1 MEKIIHPHKED
12 WSKLQE
18 RTFETYEALEK
29 AVRPILRRV
38 QREGDKALRSFVFKY
53 DRVRIKRF
61 QLTPEEL
68 AEAGNHVSDELKEAI
83 NTAKYNIAT
92 FHLTQTKAV
101 KKIETTEGVF
111 SWQKNV
117 PIAKVGL
124 YVPST
129 GDAPLYSHILMMGI
143 LANIAGCKEIVLCTA
158 PNHEG
163 RVHPII
169 LYTANLLN
177 IKKVYRVGGV
187 QAIAAMAYGTETIP
201 KVDKIFGPSNEYV
214 STAKQLVS
222 KNDVAIDMPV
232 GPSEL
237 CYVADQSTNPVY
249 AAADILAHAE
259 QSTHNQLVVLVNSEE
274 VADKIN
280 EEIDKQLEAVRL
292 KKKVAKES
300 LKNAKMIV
308 FKTNVESIAFANGY
322 SPENLVLAIDNA
334 EAVGD
339 RITNASSIHLGHLT
353 SPAVGYYAAGP
364 NHISPSNG
372 FARSYS
378 GLSVD
383 SFVKKINFQQVT
395 ASGLQ
400 NIGQTVATMSE
411 AEELLGRKNSIIKR
425 LELLD

>member
-1 MEKIIHPHKED
+1 MEKIIHPNKED

-38 QREGDKALRSFVFKY
+38 EREGDKALRSFVFKY

-68 AEAGNHVSDELKEAI
+68 NDAKNHVSDELKAAI
-83 NTAKYNIAT
+83 NVAKYNIAT

-101 KKIETTEGVF
+101 KKIETTDGVF
-111 SWQKNV
+111 SWRKSV

-143 LANIAGCKEIVLCTA
+143 LANIAGCKEIILCSA

-163 RVHPII
+163 RIDPII
-169 LYTANLLN
+169 LYTAHLLN

-237 CYVADQSTNPVY
+237 CYIADQSTNPVF
-249 AAADILAHAE
+249 AAADILAHTE
-259 QSTHNQLVVLVNSEE
+259 QSSHNQLVVLTSSEE
-274 VADKIN
+274 IADKIIAEVEKQR
-280 EEIDKQLEAVRL
+280 EELQLKEKSV
-292 KKKVAKES
+292 KES
-300 LKNAKMIV
+300 LENTKVVV
-308 FKTNVESIAFANGY
+308 FKSNAESIAFANEY
-322 SPENLVLAIDNA
+322 APENLVLAIDNA

-353 SPAVGYYAAGP
+353 SPAIGYYAAGP
-364 NHISPSNG
+364 SHILPSNG

-395 ASGLQ
+395 PKGLQ
-400 NIGQTVATMSE
+400 NVGNTVAVMSE
-411 AEELLGRKNSIIKR
+411 AEELMGRKNSILKR
-425 LELLD
+425 LDMMD

>member
-68 AEAGNHVSDELKEAI
+68 AEASNHVSDELKEAI

-143 LANIAGCKEIVLCTA
+143 LANIAGCKEIILCSA
-158 PNHEG
+158 ANHEG
-163 RVHPII
+163 RIHPII
-169 LYTANLLN
+169 LYTAHLLN

-259 QSTHNQLVVLVNSEE
+259 QSNHNQLVVLTNAEE
-274 VADKIN
+274 VADKIQTEVN
-280 EEIDKQLEAVRL
+280 KQLSELPL
-292 KKKVAKES
+292 KKEVAKETF
-300 LKNAKMIV
+300 KNAKIIV
-308 FKTNVESIAFANGY
+308 FKSNVESIAFANEY
-322 SPENLVLAIDNA
+322 APENLVLAIDNA

-353 SPAVGYYAAGP
+353 PPAVGYYAAGP
-364 NHISPSNG
+364 NHILPSNG

-395 ASGLQ
+395 SSGLQ
-400 NIGQTVATMSE
+400 NIGSTVAIMSE

>member
-1 MEKIIHPHKED
+1 MKKIIHPPKED
-12 WSKLQE
+12 WAQFQE

-29 AVRPILRRV
+29 AVKPILRRV

-68 AEAGNHVSDELKEAI
+68 ADASNHVSDELKQAI

-92 FHLTQTKAV
+92 FHLTQHKAV
-101 KKIETTEGVF
+101 KKIETTDGVF
-111 SWQKNV
+111 SWQKSV
-117 PIAKVGL
+117 PISKVGL

-163 RVHPII
+163 RIHPII

-237 CYVADQSTNPVY
+237 CYIVDQSTNPIF

-259 QSTHNQLVVLVNSEE
+259 QSAHNQLVVLANSEE
-274 VADKIN
+274 VADSILA
-280 EEIDKQLEAVRL
+280 EVEKQRQEV
-292 KKKVAKES
+292 S
-300 LKNAKMIV
+300 LKQGSTEEALDNAKMIV
-308 FKTNVESIAFANGY
+308 CKSNVESIAFANEY
-322 SPENLVLAIDNA
+322 APENLVLAIDNA

-339 RITNASSIHLGHLT
+339 RILNASSIHLGHLT
-353 SPAVGYYAAGP
+353 SPSIGYYAAGP
-364 NHISPSNG
+364 NHILPSNG
-372 FARSYS
+372 FASSYS
-378 GLSVD
+378 GLNVD

-395 ASGLQ
+395 AKGLKS
-400 NIGQTVATMSE
+400 IGNTVSLMSE
-411 AEELLGRKNSIIKR
+411 AEELLGRKNSITQR
-425 LELLD
+425 LNHSE